1 MEVCIAYDIVVAAL
15 TEYNPAPLST
25 DTIIREIIEHAV
37 KPVASQHYLVA
48 GLAETL
54 QGARDDY
61 PRPRMHIQSLAGRN
75 G

>member
-1 MEVCIAYDIVVAAL
+1 MEVCIAYDVVVAAL

-54 QGARDDY
+54 QGA
-61 PRPRMHIQSLAGRN
+61 
-75 G
+75 